1 MAPDTC
7 CCAPAALQRRLP
19 ILAWL
24 PGYSLHWLRM
34 DFIAGLSV
42 GLTVIPQALAY
53 AEVAGLPPQYG
64 LYSAFMGCFVYFFL
78 GTSRDVTLGPT
89 AIMSLLV
96 SFYTFREPAYAL
108 LLAFLSGCI
117 QLAMGLL
124 RLGFLLDFVSCPV
137 INGFTSA
144 AAVTIGFGQIK
155 NLLGLRNIPRQF
167 FLQLYHTLVHIG
179 DTRVGDAVLG
189 LACMALLLLL
199 KLMGKRMP
207 PPHPETPCGVRF
219 SRGLVWTVTT
229 ARNALVVSFAAL
241 IAYSFEVTGYHP
253 FILTGKIAE
262 GLPPVRAPPFSVTTD
277 NETVSFSEMVQDMGA
292 GLAVVPLMGLLESIA
307 VAKSFASQN
316 NYRIDANQ
324 ELLAIGLTNVLGSFV
339 SSYPV
344 TGSFGRTAVNA
355 QSGVCTPAGGL
366 VTGALVLLSL
376 DYLTSL
382 FYYIPKS
389 ALAAVIIMAVAPLFD
404 VKIFRTLWRIKR
416 LDLLPLFGTFLLSFW
431 EVQYGILAGTLVSLL
446 ILLHSAAR
454 PRTQVSD
461 GQILVLQPASG
472 LHFPAIDALREA
484 VMTRALE
491 GMWGQPRHQHTLL
504 QPHTSASHPQ
514 AQRHGR
520 KALACFHDSIVPTA
534 DGAGP
539 VGQQSRVCPSA
550 CQCGYVCF
558 VPLWRVDIREPVK
571 EAAFSRRS
579 LSPSR
584 PLGWVTAW
592 AVASPLPRLR
602 ATCLPGLSPQCPR
615 HATPS
620 WSARMSAT

>member
-1 MAPDTC
+1 MAPDTRC
-7 CCAPAALQRRLP
+7 CSRVALQRRLP

-24 PGYSLHWLRM
+24 PAYSLHWLRM

-64 LYSAFMGCFVYFFL
+64 LYSAFTGCFVYLFL

-89 AIMSLLV
+89 AVMSLLV
-96 SFYTFREPAYAL
+96 SLYTFREPAYAV
-108 LLAFLSGCI
+108 LLAFLSGCV

-124 RLGFLLDFVSCPV
+124 HLGFLLDFISCPV
-137 INGFTSA
+137 IKGFTSA
-144 AAVTIGFGQIK
+144 ATITIGFGQIK

-167 FLQLYHTLVHIG
+167 FLQVYHTFLHIG
-179 DTRVGDAVLG
+179 ETRVGDAVLG
-189 LACMALLLLL
+189 LACVVLLLVL
-199 KLMGKRMP
+199 KVTHKHTP
-207 PPHPETPCGVRF
+207 PPHPETPFGVKF

-229 ARNALVVSFAAL
+229 ARNALVVSSAAL
-241 IAYSFEVTGYHP
+241 IAYSFEVTGHHP
-253 FILTGKIAE
+253 FVLTGKIAE
-262 GLPPVRAPPFSVTTD
+262 GLPPVQTPPFSVTTD
-277 NETVSFSEMVQDMGA
+277 NKTISFSQMVQDMGP

-366 VTGALVLLSL
+366 VTGVLVLLSL

-389 ALAAVIIMAVAPLFD
+389 ALAAVIITAVAPLFD
-404 VKIFRTLWRIKR
+404 VAIFRRLWRIKR
-416 LDLLPLFGTFLLSFW
+416 LDLLPLCVTFLLSFW
-431 EVQYGILAGTLVSLL
+431 EIQYGILAGTLVSLL
-446 ILLHSAAR
+446 LLLHSVAR
-454 PRTQVSD
+454 PKTQVSE

-484 VMTRALE
+484 ILNRALE
-491 GMWGQPRHQHTLL
+491 ASPARHTVLECTHVSSIDYTVVAGLGELLEDFQQRGVSLAFVGLQVPVLRTLL
-504 QPHTSASHPQ
+504 AADLKGFRYFSTLDEAEKFLQQGPGTEAYNVHE
-514 AQRHGR
+514 
-520 KALACFHDSIVPTA
+520 DSVPEHK
-534 DGAGP
+534 
-539 VGQQSRVCPSA
+539 V
-550 CQCGYVCF
+550 
-558 VPLWRVDIREPVK
+558 
-571 EAAFSRRS
+571 
-579 LSPSR
+579 
-584 PLGWVTAW
+584 
-592 AVASPLPRLR
+592 SPL
-602 ATCLPGLSPQCPR
+602 
-615 HATPS
+615 
-620 WSARMSAT
+620 MS

>member
-1 MAPDTC
+1 MAATDRVGGSGPAPPTVTCTVGPAWVLPTPPLRFLRTQLRPGLETPSLRVRSTKSLGQARPPSLDMAPDTC

-229 ARNALVVSFAAL
+229 
-241 IAYSFEVTGYHP
+241 
-253 FILTGKIAE
+253 
-262 GLPPVRAPPFSVTTD
+262 
-277 NETVSFSEMVQDMGA
+277 
-292 GLAVVPLMGLLESIA
+292 
-307 VAKSFASQN
+307 ASQN